1 MEAATGTKRASMD
14 GSAYNH
20 LIPKVQGR
28 NETVKK
34 YADLADTIK
43 FIPQAVHITKHQ
55 TAKLAQVL
63 KGQTL
68 RQTCS
73 NVWHFLYGHI
83 RYQKDEQGK
92 EQIRSPAR
100 SWRDRGTGIDC
111 DCFSVFASSLLT
123 NLGIR
128 HLLRITKYPHSK
140 GSFSHIYVIVP
151 NDRGYITMDCVT
163 DSFDYEV
170 PYTEKKDFNM
180 ELQFLNGFDGSTG
193 AAGGGLAELGR
204 LLQKKGGKASPF
216 RPKALKKQ
224 VRNVQQQRTAGRKSP
239 NVALP
244 DAGGYNIPAPKKKKF
259 GGKLLN
265 VVNKVNPATVLLRN
279 GILASMKLNIRNV
292 AARLRWS
299 YLSPQQAAA
308 KDIDPA
314 KFQKLVASRMRLE
327 KIFFGA
333 GGKPANLRKAIIG
346 GKGNKDRAVNGLEGF
361 EGFTDGLMGMNEY
374 TPMPLLLGTEVY
386 HDENISGMEGFGE
399 LGEPVTLSTIAAAAG
414 VIAGIVGMLKE
425 VGNIFKK
432 KEAKGAEDFDENKN
446 KEADK
451 QVPVM
456 PAAEPPPT
464 ATPPYTASEVPEP
477 QPPPFAPSGYGPA
490 ASMPVPYPADNGK
503 NLPSAEKE
511 NENPPGNTPAVREEI
526 SPPAADTNGGS
537 SPGSGGEPPKESFWE
552 KNKFWLKPVAI
563 GTGAL
568 TLAGLLYAAV
578 KKDRPQQQGRGSR
591 GYNGLAGPPGKLK
604 NHRRKTRGRFE
615 PKKAIGLSD

>member
-1 MEAATGTKRASMD
+1 MD

-20 LIPKVQGR
+20 LIPAVPGS

-34 YADLADTIK
+34 YADLADTVR
-43 FIPQAVHITKHQ
+43 FIPKAVHMTRNQ
-55 TAKLAQVL
+55 TAKLVPVL

-73 NVWHFLYGHI
+73 NIWHFLYGHI
-83 RYQKDEQGK
+83 RYQKDEEGK

-111 DCFSVFASSLLT
+111 DCFSVFVSSILT
-123 NLGIR
+123 NMGIP
-128 HLLRITKYPHSK
+128 HLLRITKYPHSR
-140 GSFSHIYVIVP
+140 GSFSHIYPVVP
-151 NDRGYITMDCVT
+151 HGTGYITMDCVT

-180 ELQFLNGFDGSTG
+180 ELQFLNGFDNGTG
-193 AAGGGLAELGR
+193 AGGGLEELGR
-204 LLQKKGGKASPF
+204 LLQRKGGKVSPF

-224 VRNVQQQRTAGRKSP
+224 VRNIQQQRVAGRKSP

-244 DAGGYNIPAPKKKKF
+244 DAGGYNTPAPKKKKF

-265 VVNKVNPATVLLRN
+265 IVNKVNPATVLLRN

-308 KDIDPA
+308 KEIEPA
-314 KFQKLVASRMRLE
+314 KFQKLVAARMRLE

-346 GKGNKDRAVNGLEGF
+346 GKGNRDRAVSGLEGF
-361 EGFTDGLMGMNEY
+361 EGFTDGIGGMNEY
-374 TPMPLLLGTEVY
+374 TPMPLLLGSEVY
-386 HDENISGMEGFGE
+386 HDENISGMEGFGQ

-432 KEAKGAEDFDENKN
+432 KEAAGAGDFDENKN
-446 KEADK
+446 AEADK
-451 QVPVM
+451 QAPVPAT
-456 PAAEPPPT
+456 PPAEPPPT
-464 ATPPYTASEVPEP
+464 ATPPYAAPDTPE
-477 QPPPFAPSGYGPA
+477 PPPFRPA
-490 ASMPVPYPADNGK
+490 APAATGPPADTGTGP
-503 NLPSAEKE
+503 LPAENRAE
-511 NENPPGNTPAVREEI
+511 SPPGNLPATKEDAPKAETGT
-526 SPPAADTNGGS
+526 DT
-537 SPGSGGEPPKESFWE
+537 GSGGEPPKEGFWE
-552 KNKFWLKPVAI
+552 KNKSWLKPVAI

-578 KKDRPQQQGRGSR
+578 KKDRPPVQRGRGR
-591 GYNGLAGPPGKLK
+591 GGYSGLAGPPGRAK